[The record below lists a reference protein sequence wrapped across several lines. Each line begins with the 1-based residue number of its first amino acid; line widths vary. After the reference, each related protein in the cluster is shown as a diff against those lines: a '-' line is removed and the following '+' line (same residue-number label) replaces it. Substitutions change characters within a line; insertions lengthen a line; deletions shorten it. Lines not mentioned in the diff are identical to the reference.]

1 MTLAELIKKA
11 SIIQAQLTTAS
22 IPLKYEGHD
31 VDIDFDIA
39 GNYEKGYVINVII
52 K

>member
-1 MTLAELIKKA
+1 MTLAELIQKA
-11 SIIQAQLTTAS
+11 DEAQRSFTTAW

-39 GNYEKGYVINVII
+39 GDNEHGFVINMRI